1 MRQHNE
7 RWQELAN
14 LSLEKKPAFFRLMS
28 IELFFEAEAMET
40 ETVVNN
46 LNIELEVDAE
56 LDAILG
62 IDAR

>member
-1 MRQHNE
+1 
-7 RWQELAN
+7 LAN